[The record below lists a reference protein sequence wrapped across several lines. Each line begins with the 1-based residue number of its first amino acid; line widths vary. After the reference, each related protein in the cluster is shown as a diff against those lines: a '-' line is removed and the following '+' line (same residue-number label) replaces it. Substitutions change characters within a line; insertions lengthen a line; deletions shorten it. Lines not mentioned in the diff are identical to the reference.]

1 MHIFISCLLKYKTSS
16 DVNIPIDKKVFMNVE
31 WSVKKKSGGHQPSP
45 SEEERRGGGAA
56 EGGAAGLVHRL
67 YAA

>member
-16 DVNIPIDKKVFMNVE
+16 DVNILIDKKVFMNVE

-45 SEEERRGGGAA
+45 SEEERGGAV